1 MRVTRRSDKAII
13 SLGSGRKMQRNTLEI
28 VMGAIVLLAA
38 LGFVS
43 LAYEA
48 ADLKG
53 GNGYEIVAEFG
64 STGGLSAGDDV
75 RISGIKVGR
84 IVRQELDPITY
95 AARIVISLDPAV
107 TVPSD
112 TSARIT
118 AASLLGSNY
127 LELMPGA
134 DETMMGAGDVIYD
147 TRDPV
152 SLTDLLGKAVFSAG
166 DAQ

>member
-1 MRVTRRSDKAII
+1 MRVTRRPDKVII

-38 LGFVS
+38 AGFVS

-118 AASLLGSNY
+118 AASLLGGNY

-134 DETMMGAGDVIYD
+134 DETMMGDGDVIYD